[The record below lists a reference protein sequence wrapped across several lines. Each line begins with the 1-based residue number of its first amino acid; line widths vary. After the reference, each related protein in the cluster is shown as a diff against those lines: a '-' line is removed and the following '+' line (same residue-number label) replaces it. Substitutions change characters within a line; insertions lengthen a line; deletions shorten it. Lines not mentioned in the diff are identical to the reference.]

1 MNEFNFN
8 ERLENLMLNYEMT
21 PSMFADKIGVQRSG
35 ISHLLSGR
43 NNPSLDFI
51 IKVLDNFPEIS
62 FEWLAKGK
70 GNMFNSKNGVVSNS
84 SHTPTL
90 FDQFIESPEKLESK
104 PKIEM
109 KIPHNIKETDHKLA
123 QNETKTK
130 KPIDR
135 LLVLYK
141 DGSFETFYNTEG

>member
-62 FEWLAKGK
+62 FECLVKRKGK
-70 GNMFNSKNGVVSNS
+70 MFVSKNSVVSNS
-84 SHTPTL
+84 SNTSTL
-90 FDQFIESPEKLESK
+90 FDQIFESQEKIESK
-104 PKIEM
+104 PKTD
-109 KIPHNIKETDHKLA
+109 IKVQRNSRETEQKSS
-123 QNETKTK
+123 QNDIKTK